1 MDDSETYMNVK
12 FPKTD
17 SGSPSR
23 AEPDVLYAKVNF
35 KTVSEP
41 RARTHPA
48 GLNSTDSEL
57 NLRKEEP
64 RINENED
71 PPIASG
77 SDRLL
82 TTAQT
87 GAPEQESKKSIG
99 SRSCRKVYLLCL
111 IMSILIA
118 IVAGLSIYVS
128 QIRQS
133 QLNSSLQSTISE
145 ISDLRHQFTQ
155 METKY
160 KLVNDSMAQ
169 ICELLTSR
177 REQTCPP
184 DWTETEGRCYFISTS
199 VKSYDGARE
208 HCSKF
213 DARLMEINSNME
225 KTFVS
230 NDVSRYTAYWIGK
243 CANGNV
249 ASYLLYKVKYGW
261 ATCSKCDSYAWSYDC
276 QKEYRFI
283 CEKSEY
289 LYPDIPEE
297 VQGLCQQPVGPT
309 SIK

>member
-41 RARTHPA
+41 RARTHP
-48 GLNSTDSEL
+48 
-57 NLRKEEP
+57 
-64 RINENED
+64 
-71 PPIASG
+71 
-77 SDRLL
+77 
-82 TTAQT
+82 

-169 ICELLTSR
+169 ICEFLISG

-184 DWTETEGRCYFISTS
+184 DWTEKEGRCFFISTS

-213 DARLMEINSNME
+213 DARLLEINSNVE

-230 NDVSRYTAYWIGK
+230 NDVIRNTAYWIGK

-249 ASYLLYKVKYGW
+249 ASYLLYKLNYGW
-261 ATCSKCDSYAWSYDC
+261 ATCSKCGSYAWSYDC
-276 QKEYRFI
+276 KSEYRFI
-283 CEKSEY
+283 CEKSAY

-297 VQGLCQQPVGPT
+297 IQGLCQQPVGPT

>member
-87 GAPEQESKKSIG
+87 
-99 SRSCRKVYLLCL
+99 
-111 IMSILIA
+111 
-118 IVAGLSIYVS
+118 VS

-169 ICELLTSR
+169 ICEFLISG

-184 DWTETEGRCYFISTS
+184 DWTEKEGRCFFISTS

-213 DARLMEINSNME
+213 DARLLEINSNVE

-230 NDVSRYTAYWIGK
+230 NDVIRNTAYWIGK

-249 ASYLLYKVKYGW
+249 ASYLLYKLNYGW
-261 ATCSKCDSYAWSYDC
+261 ATCSKCGSYAWSYDC
-276 QKEYRFI
+276 KSEYRFI
-283 CEKSEY
+283 CEKSAY

-297 VQGLCQQPVGPT
+297 IQGLCQQPVGPT

>member
-77 SDRLL
+77 SDRLP

-177 REQTCPP
+177 RDFCFQ
-184 DWTETEGRCYFISTS
+184 
-199 VKSYDGARE
+199 
-208 HCSKF
+208 
-213 DARLMEINSNME
+213 
-225 KTFVS
+225 
-230 NDVSRYTAYWIGK
+230 
-243 CANGNV
+243 
-249 ASYLLYKVKYGW
+249 
-261 ATCSKCDSYAWSYDC
+261 
-276 QKEYRFI
+276 
-283 CEKSEY
+283 
-289 LYPDIPEE
+289 
-297 VQGLCQQPVGPT
+297 
-309 SIK
+309 